1 MKSLLL
7 SLTLMFAGIANAAV
21 ATAYLVNS
29 QHMGNG
35 WINCY
40 YTYLTQSYVVSVPDT
55 RGCPFTI
62 QIETYSF

>member
-7 SLTLMFAGIANAAV
+7 SLMLMFMSVANAAV

-35 WINCY
+35 WIRCY
-40 YTYLTQSYVVSVPDT
+40 YTYMLQSYVVTVPDT
-55 RGCPFTI
+55 RGCAHALR
-62 QIETYSF
+62 IETYHF